1 MTPDAPIRVLV
12 VDDESPIRDAYLE
25 VLDVPLQAQVS
36 EAERL
41 RRRLFDVE
49 SHSAAPGFEV
59 RTADRAEASVD
70 VVREALENG
79 AGFEVVF
86 MDMRMPPGR
95 DGAWAAA
102 TIRALDPNVD
112 IVIVT
117 AYSDVDPQEL
127 SARIPPMD
135 RLFYLQ
141 KPFHAHEVRQ
151 LAIALGRKS
160 RAEARIRRLAYF
172 DSLTGLANRDRAGEE
187 LCLAIMRSQ
196 AQTERLSVL
205 FIDLDNFAR
214 INDTLGHSVGDEI
227 LRATADRLRTVVC
240 ASSEGRVAAQLARMG
255 GDEFLVMLPVT
266 AGLDAAAL
274 AARIAKAL
282 EPPIRI
288 GSHDLFVTASMGIA
302 MFPDDGQDIESL
314 LRNADLAMYFA
325 KRTRARTYEYYHA
338 SMNATAL
345 KRMTVE
351 SQLRGAMSRGELKL
365 EYQPQMNLR
374 TGRID
379 ALEAL
384 LRWKNAELGEV
395 PPLEF
400 ITVAEELG
408 MIHELGDWVLQS
420 ACRQAV
426 LWVEAGLQLT
436 RIAVNVSA
444 VQLRQEDFP
453 DRLAAVLERTGID
466 PSMLEIE
473 LTESSLI
480 DDIERARGLIERIKA
495 LGVSIA
501 IDDFGVGYAS
511 LSYLSGLAV
520 DRLKIDKAFIAAI
533 HTDERQ
539 RAITAAIIAMAQS
552 MRLRVTAEGVE
563 SQPQLAVLRTQHCDD
578 VQGYLIA
585 TPLPAAEAAAR
596 LLPAMPAQRAAG

>member
-1 MTPDAPIRVLV
+1 
-12 VDDESPIRDAYLE
+12 
-25 VLDVPLQAQVS
+25 
-36 EAERL
+36 
-41 RRRLFDVE
+41 
-49 SHSAAPGFEV
+49 
-59 RTADRAEASVD
+59 
-70 VVREALENG
+70 
-79 AGFEVVF
+79 
-86 MDMRMPPGR
+86 
-95 DGAWAAA
+95 
-102 TIRALDPNVD
+102 
-112 IVIVT
+112 
-117 AYSDVDPQEL
+117 
-127 SARIPPMD
+127 
-135 RLFYLQ
+135 
-141 KPFHAHEVRQ
+141 
-151 LAIALGRKS
+151 
-160 RAEARIRRLAYF
+160 
-172 DSLTGLANRDRAGEE
+172 
-187 LCLAIMRSQ
+187 
-196 AQTERLSVL
+196 
-205 FIDLDNFAR
+205 
-214 INDTLGHSVGDEI
+214 
-227 LRATADRLRTVVC
+227 
-240 ASSEGRVAAQLARMG
+240 
-255 GDEFLVMLPVT
+255 
-266 AGLDAAAL
+266 
-274 AARIAKAL
+274 
-282 EPPIRI
+282 
-288 GSHDLFVTASMGIA
+288 